1 MMTQL
6 KRLTK
11 IEKLDHDYPGLAD
24 QLREWFLQ
32 GIAVRKI
39 PGLVLEKYQLHI
51 SETPVARFRRRR
63 WVREHEMA
71 MQQRIQVLV
80 EEQIACEEAKRAR
93 IRNGRRGIVMNPS
106 RRGRKV
112 ALNA

>member
-1 MMTQL
+1 MTQTS
-6 KRLTK
+6 RLTK
-11 IEKLDHDYPGLAD
+11 IEMLDHQYPGLAD
-24 QLREWFLQ
+24 QLRQWFLQ
-32 GIAVRKI
+32 GIAVRQI
-39 PGLVLEKYQLHI
+39 PRLVLEKYELHI

-63 WVREHEMA
+63 WVREQEMA

-80 EEQIACEEAKRAR
+80 EEQIARDEAARAGV
-93 IRNGRRGIVMNPS
+93 RNSRRGIVMNPS

>member
-1 MMTQL
+1 MTQTR
-6 KRLTK
+6 RLTK
-11 IEKLDHDYPGLAD
+11 IEMLDHQYPGLAD
-24 QLREWFLQ
+24 QMRQWFLH
-32 GIAVRKI
+32 GIPVRTI
-39 PGLVLEKYQLHI
+39 PRLVFEKYKLSI
-51 SETPVARFRRRR
+51 SATPVARFRRRR

-93 IRNGRRGIVMNPS
+93 IRNSRRGIVMNPS

-112 ALNA
+112 APNA